1 MTHQPIPADI
11 RAHAFGPN
19 LTGTIAYL
27 AGHRHDSKR
36 GVEETVET
44 LFGVPIGLGSIAQ
57 AELEV
62 SAALAAAHAEVAQA
76 VRQAPV
82 KHADETSWK
91 RAGHLCWL
99 WTAVTEQVAFFTIHA
114 RRGLA
119 GLRALLGEAVS
130 GILISDRWSA
140 YQQVPVRRRQVCWAH
155 LVRDF
160 QALVDRGGRARA
172 WGEELLCCADELF
185 HWWHRIRDGTVA
197 WPTFQASMRELRSH
211 VRREL
216 QAGCVLGCAKTA
228 GLCQK
233 LLAVEPALWT
243 FARVRGVEPTNN
255 RAERALRPAVL
266 WRKRSFGSQS
276 EDGCRFVERMLTVT
290 QTLRQQR
297 RGVLAYLRQAID
309 ALRHRQPCPNLLTSG

>member
-1 MTHQPIPADI
+1 RHPRPCLRPQLH
-11 RAHAFGPN
+11 RA
-19 LTGTIAYL
+19 IAYL
-27 AGHRHDSKR
+27 SGHRHDSKR

-44 LFGVPIGLGSIAQ
+44 LFGIPIAVGSIAQ
-57 AELEV
+57 AEQEV
-62 SAALAAAHAEVAQA
+62 SAALADAHAEVAQA

-91 RAGHLCWL
+91 RAGRLCWL
-99 WTAVTEQVAFFTIHA
+99 WTAVTQRVAFFTVHA

-119 GLRALLGEAVS
+119 GLRALLGEAIT
-130 GILISDRWSA
+130 GIVISDRWSA

-160 QALVDRGGRARA
+160 QAVLERGGRAGA

-185 HWWHRIRDGTVA
+185 HWWHRIRDGTLA
-197 WPTFQASMRELRSH
+197 WPSFQAKMGELRSH

-216 QAGCVLGCAKTA
+216 EAGCVLGCAQTA
-228 GLCQK
+228 GLCRK

-243 FARVRGVEPTNN
+243 FARVPGVEPTNN

-266 WRKRSFGSQS
+266 WRKRSFGCHS
-276 EDGCRFVERMLTVT
+276 EEGCRFVERMLTVT
-290 QTLRQQR
+290 QTLRLQER
-297 RGVLAYLRQAID
+297 EVIDYLAAAI
-309 ALRHRQPCPNLLTSG
+309 AAHRHGLPVPKLLPGG